1 MKKLIVVILVIS
13 VICFATSTE
22 KCNPNPNPDSNTP
35 LVNYDPSLPMGWC
48 RAEGYVC
55 GVTTESS
62 GGVHFSLGKDS
73 YCKKS
78 EIQKTFFS
86 WHPID
91 SVGNL
96 NTSISS
102 NALVLYLEE
111 GPIDNVGA
119 VTLAINTAFII
130 NAQNEKFK
138 VSVTYHQYGNRNDQN
153 SIRLLGIGR
162 TLND

>member
-1 MKKLIVVILVIS
+1 MVAFCI
-13 VICFATSTE
+13 AASTE
-22 KCNPNPNPDSNTP
+22 KCNPNPNSDPNAP
-35 LVNYDPSLPMGWC
+35 PVNYDPSLPMGWC

-62 GGVHFSLGKDS
+62 GGVRFSLGKNS
-73 YCKKS
+73 ECKKS
-78 EIQKTFFS
+78 KIETTVFS

-102 NALVLYLEE
+102 DALVPYLEE
-111 GPIDNVGA
+111 GPIDNVSA
-119 VTLAINTAFII
+119 VTLALNTAFII

-138 VSVTYHQYGNRNDQN
+138 VSITYHRYGTRNDQN

-162 TLND
+162 VLD